1 MGLSFIP
8 RWCSSSLGSPFF
20 ESKAGVLFAV
30 FLERERHIPCW
41 FGTYRASWTL
51 ASIDEI
57 DAILLRRESVRFPD
71 VIRQILPR
79 RFVTAYPAGVF
90 QHS

>member
-1 MGLSFIP
+1 VLSTPERIFFSTKDLDSWVLLMGLSLIP
-8 RWCSSSLGSPFF
+8 RWRSSPLRSSLF
-20 ESKAGVLFAV
+20 EGKGGVLFAV

-57 DAILLRRESVRFPD
+57 DAILL
-71 VIRQILPR
+71 
-79 RFVTAYPAGVF
+79 
-90 QHS
+90 

>member
-1 MGLSFIP
+1 MLSTPERIIFSTKDLDSWIILMGLSFIP

-57 DAILLRRESVRFPD
+57 DAILL
-71 VIRQILPR
+71 
-79 RFVTAYPAGVF
+79 
-90 QHS
+90 